1 MKKLFLITT
10 LFAFVLLYGCGNKT
24 ENTADNKNDKK
35 DEQVKTDDKKTD
47 STVKNNETAGDKKG
61 SNELGLTEGIPANY
75 PPDIPKPKNSKCM
88 GSLATSDGTAVTFE
102 SADNAKDI
110 FDYFKEEMKKGGFEL
125 GEGGE
130 SLVSDKGGLIG
141 WKKDNREIGLM
152 ISFDKDQKK
161 SQIVLTYK

>member
-1 MKKLFLITT
+1 MKKLLLITI
-10 LFAFVLLYGCGNKT
+10 LFAFMLLYGCGNKT
-24 ENTADNKNDKK
+24 ENTADNKNDNKN
-35 DEQVKTDDKKTD
+35 EQVKTDDKKTD
-47 STVKNNETAGDKKG
+47 TTARNNETAGDKKG
-61 SNELGLTEGIPANY
+61 SNELGLTEGIPSNY
-75 PPDIPKPKNSKCM
+75 PADIPKPKNSKCM

-102 SADNAKDI
+102 SMENAKDI
-110 FDYFKEEMKKGGFEL
+110 CEYFKDEMKKGGFEL

-161 SQIVLTYK
+161 SQIVVTYK